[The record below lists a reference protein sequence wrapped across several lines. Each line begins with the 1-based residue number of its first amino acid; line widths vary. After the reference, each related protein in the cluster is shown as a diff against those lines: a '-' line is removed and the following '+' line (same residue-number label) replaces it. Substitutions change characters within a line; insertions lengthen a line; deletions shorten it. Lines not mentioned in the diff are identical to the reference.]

1 MKLMMPAFVSAV
13 LVFCGCESAHVG
25 VGIPVPGP
33 VKPSVGV
40 TVNKSGVKGTGGVSA
55 KAGSVPV
62 YVGGTTKP
70 VSVSADKNKGK

>member
-1 MKLMMPAFVSAV
+1 MTGRLNFGVATVAG
-13 LVFCGCESAHVG
+13 LVMLAGCESAHVG
-25 VGIPVPGP
+25 MGIPVPGP

-40 TVNKSGVKGTGGVSA
+40 TVNKTGIKGTGGVSA

-70 VSVSADKNKGK
+70 VNPASDKK

>member
-1 MKLMMPAFVSAV
+1 MFVFAAS
-13 LVFCGCESAHVG
+13 LLLYGCESAHVG
-25 VGIPVPGP
+25 MGIPVPGP

-62 YVGGTTKP
+62 YVGGTTKS
-70 VSVSADKNKGK
+70 VSVSTDKDKGK